1 MIDLTDNYNIATNW
15 KQWLRL
21 TLFLGLVGIV
31 IAFSTGNIPLSAGI
45 IIFPIVIITLL
56 SILQY
61 PVILLYL
68 IFTLN
73 YFLMGIHRYYTIEGI
88 SVVMDALLGSELG
101 LICIHSSCNRNIEW
115 RSAWNALVIFSFVW
129 MVYCVLEIVNPSG
142 MVQAWILSR
151 GLIFN
156 GLFLSIIVSLVI
168 TDYKQIRVLIFLY
181 ACFTM
186 LAVLKA
192 MMQKYWGFDFVEKRW
207 LANGGSVTHIIGTGT
222 RYFSFFTDAGN
233 FGPNMGAAGVTLG
246 ILAFYVK
253 NYGLKI
259 FYAIISGFA
268 IYGMFLSGTRG
279 AMIVPLAGLALFVLI
294 SKNFKAF
301 LTGTILL
308 AFVYVF
314 FAYTTIGQGNGMIR
328 RMRSAFQPTNDASFN
343 VRRDNQKKL
352 AGYLKH
358 KPFGEGLGLS
368 GVENRDISYRF
379 TTNIPNDSWYV
390 KVWVETGIV
399 GAILYLGGLII
410 VMIKCALI
418 IMFKIKNKEQRGILS
433 GMLCGIF
440 GMFVSAYGNPFWGQ
454 FPTMFIAFIFLAIIL
469 KSPYLEK
476 EKDVTK
482 QLIA

>member
-1 MIDLTDNYNIATNW
+1 
-15 KQWLRL
+15 
-21 TLFLGLVGIV
+21 
-31 IAFSTGNIPLSAGI
+31 
-45 IIFPIVIITLL
+45 
-56 SILQY
+56 
-61 PVILLYL
+61 
-68 IFTLN
+68 
-73 YFLMGIHRYYTIEGI
+73 
-88 SVVMDALLGSELG
+88 
-101 LICIHSSCNRNIEW
+101 
-115 RSAWNALVIFSFVW
+115 
-129 MVYCVLEIVNPSG
+129 
-142 MVQAWILSR
+142 
-151 GLIFN
+151 
-156 GLFLSIIVSLVI
+156 
-168 TDYKQIRVLIFLY
+168 
-181 ACFTM
+181 
-186 LAVLKA
+186 
-192 MMQKYWGFDFVEKRW
+192 
-207 LANGGSVTHIIGTGT
+207 
-222 RYFSFFTDAGN
+222 
-233 FGPNMGAAGVTLG
+233 MGAAGVTLG

-352 AGYLKH
+352 AEYLKH